1 MKRKLDANKIYAFI
15 GRVVVYSSLYVGT
28 VVFWMW
34 AFLECTTV
42 YR

>member
-1 MKRKLDANKIYAFI
+1 MKRKLDKNKVYAFI
-15 GRVVVYSSLYVGT
+15 GQAVVYSSLYVGT
-28 VVFWMW
+28 VVFLMW